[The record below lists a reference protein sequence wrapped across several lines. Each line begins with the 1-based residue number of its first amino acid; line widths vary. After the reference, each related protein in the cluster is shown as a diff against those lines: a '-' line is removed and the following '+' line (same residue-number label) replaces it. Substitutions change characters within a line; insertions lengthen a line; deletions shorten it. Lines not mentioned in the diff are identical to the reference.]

1 MDAVTRAADEAATEG
16 FGADLWKSLR
26 GPACVLLSAPMG
38 AGKTALVRGM
48 LRAAGH
54 AGEVPS
60 PTFAIVQ
67 SYETDPP
74 LYHLDLYRLSSP
86 AELAELGIEDMLGA
100 GVVVVE
106 WPERA
111 LPDGGS
117 DEHSDGYWPEDALR
131 VTGRMEEDGVRVW
144 EVRR

>member
-1 MDAVTRAADEAATEG
+1 MSEETETIRAASEAATEA
-16 FGADLWKSLR
+16 FGAALWKSL
-26 GPACVLLSAPMG
+26 PLHACVLLSAPMG
-38 AGKTALVRGM
+38 TGKTALVRGM
-48 LRAAGH
+48 LRTGGH
-54 AGEVPS
+54 GGDVPS

-106 WPERA
+106 WPE
-111 LPDGGS
+111 DG
-117 DEHSDGYWPEDALR
+117 DWPEDAVR
-131 VTGRMEEDGVRVW
+131 VTGRIEEDGVRVW
-144 EVRR
+144 TVTR